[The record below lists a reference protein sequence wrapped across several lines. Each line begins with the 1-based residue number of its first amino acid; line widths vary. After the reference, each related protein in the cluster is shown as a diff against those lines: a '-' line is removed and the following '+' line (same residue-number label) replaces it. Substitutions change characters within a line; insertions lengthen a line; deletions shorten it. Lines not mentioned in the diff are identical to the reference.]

1 MAKRLA
7 MVLLMAAIGTLV
19 LVVGCSKKHE
29 ATEGEAAKYAVKVE
43 DWTMTRQELD
53 QLIQSIPEGQRQKYQ
68 TPEGKADLAE
78 RLIEEEIFHQEA
90 LKKGLQKDPKVRDM
104 VDKFE
109 RSAVVSEYYQ
119 REIKAKA
126 YPADAE
132 VKEYFDS
139 NQRKFEIQPVV
150 RAQHIVSADS
160 MKLVGLKKRVE
171 AGEPFTTLAHK
182 YSEDDM
188 TRADGGTLG
197 YFNPGGYIKGIGFS
211 KELSDAAFS
220 MQKGDMK
227 ILKWEKGYSLLVVNE
242 YRKGQVRPFDE
253 VQAEIKETLAG
264 QRVMDI
270 QKQML
275 AQVRKN
281 YKVDNFISNEVA
293 LTQKTA
299 EELWNL
305 AQNSSDS
312 YQRLRYYEE
321 IVSKYHDG
329 EYAAEAQFMIGFVYA
344 EELKSIP
351 DADKAFHRVLDE
363 YPNSEV
369 AKTADWMINNL
380 DKPLPQFEDLQDL
393 QKKIEADSK

>member
-1 MAKRLA
+1 MAKRLM
-7 MVLLMAAIGTLV
+7 MVCLIAALGALV
-19 LVVGCSKKHE
+19 FVAGCSKKNK
-29 ATEGEAAKYAVKVE
+29 ATEGEASKVAVKVG
-43 DWTMTRQELD
+43 DWTMTRAELD

-68 TPEGKADLAE
+68 TPEGKADLADK
-78 RLIEEEIFHQEA
+78 LIEEEIYHQEG
-90 LKKGLQKDPKVRDM
+90 LKEGLQKDPKVREM

-126 YPADAE
+126 YPTDAE

-139 NQRKFEIQPVV
+139 HQDKFEIQPVV
-150 RAQHIVSADS
+150 RAQHIASADS
-160 MKLVGLKKRVE
+160 MKLVGLMKRVE

-182 YSEDDM
+182 YSEDEM
-188 TRADGGTLG
+188 TRADGGSLG
-197 YFNPGGYIKGIGFS
+197 YFNPGGYIKGIGYS

-220 MQKGDMK
+220 MARGDMR
-227 ILKWEKGYSLLVVNE
+227 IVKWEKGYSLLVVTE

-253 VQAEIKETLAG
+253 VQAEIKETLAA
-264 QRVMDI
+264 QRVPDI
-270 QKQML
+270 QKQTL
-275 AQVRKN
+275 AKVRKN
-281 YKVDNFISNEVA
+281 YAVTNFIADQVA

-321 IVSKYHDG
+321 IVSRYPNG
-329 EYAAEAQFMIGFVYA
+329 EYAPEAQFMIGFVYA
-344 EELKSIP
+344 EELKSNP
-351 DADKAFHRVLDE
+351 DASMAFRRVIDQ

-380 DKPLPQFEDLQDL
+380 DKPLPDFEDLKDL
-393 QKKIEADSK
+393 QNKIETGAK